1 MLNII
6 VAIDKSNA
14 IGYKNKL
21 LFNLPKDLKHF
32 KELTI
37 NHKVV
42 MGRKTFDSLPFKC
55 GFPNRQNYVITHDE
69 NKIDMISKN
78 QSIRYLTNDNDIK
91 QFIEEYINSDEE
103 VFVIGGSEIYKKF
116 LPYVNK
122 IYMTYVDKSAKNKDA
137 YFLYN
142 QEEFEEDIDS
152 IEYNNENGID
162 SYFIEL
168 NRI

>member
-21 LFNLPKDLKHF
+21 LFNLPNDLKHF

-37 NHKVV
+37 DHKVV
-42 MGRKTFDSLPFKC
+42 MGRKTFDSLPKL
-55 GFPNRQNYVITHDE
+55 GLPNRQNYVITHDE

-103 VFVIGGSEIYKKF
+103 VFIIGGSEIYKKF

-142 QEEFEEDIDS
+142 QEEFVEDENS
-152 IEYNNENGID
+152 IEYHNENGID
-162 SYFIEL
+162 YYFIEL